1 MKYGLI
7 RKGPGK
13 NSKILI
19 YTVSLFAIILWGI
32 SYIWTNTLIS
42 LDIPVTYF
50 VFVRILLAGF
60 VLFLLNAASGRIAKI
75 KKNDIPKFLLLAFFE
90 PFIYFIC
97 ESYGVKETGS
107 PTLSAMIIA
116 TIPIFSV
123 GAGIMF
129 FKEKINAV
137 NISGI
142 LLCIIGIILVV
153 MSKGEL
159 GKHFIFGVILLLIAV
174 ISEVGHASVTK
185 SLSGNYSSQV
195 IVMYQF
201 LIGSVY
207 LLPLF
212 IFKGIEDFSPRYLS
226 SDVWYPIICLSVLCS
241 SLAFSLWVSTIKSL
255 GVAKSSIFSA
265 LIPVVAAIVA
275 WLLGHESLNARQFV
289 GIIISALGVVLSQYT
304 KTPDIK
310 SGVRK

>member
-1 MKYGLI
+1 MKYSALKNGL
-7 RKGPGK
+7 GK

-32 SYIWTNTLIS
+32 SYIWTNQLIA

-75 KKNDIPKFLLLAFFE
+75 KKKDLPKFLLLAFFE

-116 TIPIFSV
+116 TIPIFSI
-123 GAGIMF
+123 GAGMLF
-129 FKEKINAV
+129 FKERVNAV
-137 NISGI
+137 NVAGI
-142 LLCIIGIILVV
+142 LLCLGGIVLVV
-153 MSKGEL
+153 MSKGAL
-159 GKHFIFGVILLLIAV
+159 GRHFIFGVVLLLIAV
-174 ISEVGHASVTK
+174 LSEVGHASVTK
-185 SLSGNYSSQV
+185 SLSRNYCSQV

-212 IFKGIEDFSPRYLS
+212 ITKGLDNFSMRYLS
-226 SDVWYPIICLSVLCS
+226 AEVLYPIFCLAFLCS

-275 WLLGHESLNARQFV
+275 WILGHESLNVRQAIGILLSTV
-289 GIIISALGVVLSQYT
+289 GVILSQYT
-304 KTPDIK
+304 F
-310 SGVRK
+310 RKDRIS

>member
-1 MKYGLI
+1 MKYSALKNGL
-7 RKGPGK
+7 GK

-32 SYIWTNTLIS
+32 SYIWTNQLIA

-75 KKNDIPKFLLLAFFE
+75 KRKDLPKFLLLAFFE

-107 PTLSAMIIA
+107 PTLSPMIIA
-116 TIPIFSV
+116 TIPIFSI
-123 GAGIMF
+123 GAGMLF
-129 FKEKINAV
+129 FKERVNAV
-137 NISGI
+137 NVAGI
-142 LLCIIGIILVV
+142 LLCLGGIVLVV
-153 MSKGEL
+153 MSKGAL
-159 GKHFIFGVILLLIAV
+159 GRHFIFGVVLLLIAV
-174 ISEVGHASVTK
+174 LSEVGHASVTK
-185 SLSGNYSSQV
+185 SLSGNYTSQV

-212 IFKGIEDFSPRYLS
+212 IFKGLDGFSARYLS
-226 SDVWYPIICLSVLCS
+226 AEVWYPLICLAVLCS

-275 WLLGHESLNARQFV
+275 WILGHESLNLRQFI
-289 GIIISALGVVLSQYT
+289 GITISAVGVVLSQYT
-304 KTPDIK
+304 KK
-310 SGVRK
+310 SDEA

>member
-1 MKYGLI
+1 MKYSALKNGL
-7 RKGPGK
+7 GK

-32 SYIWTNTLIS
+32 SYIWTNQLIA

-75 KKNDIPKFLLLAFFE
+75 KKKDLPKFLLLAFFE

-116 TIPIFSV
+116 TIPIFSI
-123 GAGIMF
+123 GAGMLF
-129 FKEKINAV
+129 FKERVNAV
-137 NISGI
+137 NVAGI
-142 LLCIIGIILVV
+142 LLCLGGIVLVV
-153 MSKGEL
+153 MSKGAL
-159 GKHFIFGVILLLIAV
+159 GRHFIFGVVLLLIAV
-174 ISEVGHASVTK
+174 LSEVGHASVTK
-185 SLSGNYSSQV
+185 SLSGNYTSQV

-212 IFKGIEDFSPRYLS
+212 IFKGLDGFSARYLS
-226 SDVWYPIICLSVLCS
+226 AEVWYPLICLAVLCS

-275 WLLGHESLNARQFV
+275 WILGHESLNLRQFI
-289 GIIISALGVVLSQYT
+289 GITISAVGVVLSQYT
-304 KTPDIK
+304 KK
-310 SGVRK
+310 SDEA

>member
-1 MKYGLI
+1 MKYSALKNGL
-7 RKGPGK
+7 GK

-32 SYIWTNTLIS
+32 SYIWTNQLIA

-75 KKNDIPKFLLLAFFE
+75 KRKDLPKFLLLAFFE

-116 TIPIFSV
+116 TIPIFSI
-123 GAGIMF
+123 GAGMLF
-129 FKEKINAV
+129 FKERVNAV
-137 NISGI
+137 NVAGI
-142 LLCIIGIILVV
+142 LLCLGGIVLVV
-153 MSKGEL
+153 MSKGAL
-159 GKHFIFGVILLLIAV
+159 GRHFIFGVVLLLIAV
-174 ISEVGHASVTK
+174 LSEVGHASVTK
-185 SLSGNYSSQV
+185 SLSGNYTSQV

-212 IFKGIEDFSPRYLS
+212 IFKGLDGFSARYLS
-226 SDVWYPIICLSVLCS
+226 AEVWYPLICLAVLCS

-275 WLLGHESLNARQFV
+275 WILGHESLNFRQFI
-289 GIIISALGVVLSQYT
+289 GITISAVGVVLSQYT
-304 KTPDIK
+304 KK
-310 SGVRK
+310 SDEA

>member
-75 KKNDIPKFLLLAFFE
+75 KKKDIPKFLLLAFFE

-123 GAGIMF
+123 GAGILF
-129 FKEKINAV
+129 FKEKNQ
-137 NISGI
+137 
-142 LLCIIGIILVV
+142 C
-153 MSKGEL
+153 GEY
-159 GKHFIFGVILLLIAV
+159 F
-174 ISEVGHASVTK
+174 
-185 SLSGNYSSQV
+185 
-195 IVMYQF
+195 
-201 LIGSVY
+201 
-207 LLPLF
+207 
-212 IFKGIEDFSPRYLS
+212 RY
-226 SDVWYPIICLSVLCS
+226 
-241 SLAFSLWVSTIKSL
+241 
-255 GVAKSSIFSA
+255 SA
-265 LIPVVAAIVA
+265 LPYRYHTRGNEQGRTRETLHFRNNPAA
-275 WLLGHESLNARQFV
+275 
-289 GIIISALGVVLSQYT
+289 
-304 KTPDIK
+304 D
-310 SGVRK
+310 SGYQ

>member
-1 MKYGLI
+1 MKRSIL
-7 RKGPGK
+7 KK
-13 NSKILI
+13 NELDNNSKVLI

-32 SYIWTNTLIS
+32 SYIWTNRLIS

-60 VLFLLNAASGRIAKI
+60 VLFLLNAASGKITRIRRK
-75 KKNDIPKFLLLAFFE
+75 DLPKFLLLAFFE

-97 ESYGVKETGS
+97 ESYGVKQTGS

-123 GAGIMF
+123 GAGVLF
-129 FKEKINAV
+129 FREKVNAV
-137 NISGI
+137 NITGI
-142 LLCIIGIILVV
+142 LLSLIGIVLVV

-159 GKHFIFGVILLLIAV
+159 GKHFIFGIVLLLIAV
-174 ISEVGHASVTK
+174 LSEVGHASVTK

-207 LLPLF
+207 LFPLF
-212 IFKGIEDFSPRYLS
+212 LFKGLDGFSSRFLS
-226 SDVWYPIICLSVLCS
+226 ADVWYPIICLAVLCS

-265 LIPVVAAIVA
+265 LIPVVSAIAAC
-275 WLLGHESLNARQFV
+275 LLGQEDLNLRQFI
-289 GIIISALGVVLSQYT
+289 GIAISAVGVVLSQYT
-304 KTPDIK
+304 GKEGRAK
-310 SGVRK
+310 AA

>member
-1 MKYGLI
+1 MKYSALKNGL
-7 RKGPGK
+7 GK

-32 SYIWTNTLIS
+32 SYIWTNQLIA

-75 KKNDIPKFLLLAFFE
+75 KRKDLPKFLLLAFFE

-116 TIPIFSV
+116 TIPIFSI
-123 GAGIMF
+123 GAGMLF
-129 FKEKINAV
+129 FKGRVNAV
-137 NISGI
+137 NVAGI
-142 LLCIIGIILVV
+142 LLCLGGIVLVV
-153 MSKGEL
+153 MSKGAL
-159 GKHFIFGVILLLIAV
+159 GRHFIFGVVLLLIAV
-174 ISEVGHASVTK
+174 LSEVGHASVTK
-185 SLSGNYSSQV
+185 SLSGNYTSQV

-212 IFKGIEDFSPRYLS
+212 IFKGLDGFSARYLS
-226 SDVWYPIICLSVLCS
+226 AEVWYPLICLAVLCS

-275 WLLGHESLNARQFV
+275 WILGHESLNLRQFI
-289 GIIISALGVVLSQYT
+289 GITISAVGVVLSQYT
-304 KTPDIK
+304 KK
-310 SGVRK
+310 SDEA

>member
-1 MKYGLI
+1 MKYSALKNGL
-7 RKGPGK
+7 GK

-32 SYIWTNTLIS
+32 SYIWTNQLIA

-75 KKNDIPKFLLLAFFE
+75 KRKDLPKFLLLAFFE

-116 TIPIFSV
+116 TIPIFSI
-123 GAGIMF
+123 GAGMLF
-129 FKEKINAV
+129 FKERVNAV
-137 NISGI
+137 NVAGI
-142 LLCIIGIILVV
+142 LLCLGGIVLVV
-153 MSKGEL
+153 MSKGAL
-159 GKHFIFGVILLLIAV
+159 GRHFIFGVVLLLIAV
-174 ISEVGHASVTK
+174 LSEVGHASVTK
-185 SLSGNYSSQV
+185 SLSGNYTSQV

-212 IFKGIEDFSPRYLS
+212 IFKGLDGFSARYLS
-226 SDVWYPIICLSVLCS
+226 AEVWYPLICLAVLCS

-265 LIPVVAAIVA
+265 LIPVVAAVVA
-275 WLLGHESLNARQFV
+275 WILGHESLNLRQFI
-289 GIIISALGVVLSQYT
+289 GITISAVGVVLSQYT
-304 KTPDIK
+304 KK
-310 SGVRK
+310 SDEA

>member
-1 MKYGLI
+1 MKRSILKKNGLDN
-7 RKGPGK
+7 
-13 NSKILI
+13 NSKVLI

-32 SYIWTNTLIS
+32 SYIWTNRLIS

-60 VLFLLNAASGRIAKI
+60 VLFLLNAASGKITRIRRK
-75 KKNDIPKFLLLAFFE
+75 DLPKFLLLAFFE

-97 ESYGVKETGS
+97 ESYGVKQTGS

-123 GAGIMF
+123 GAGVLF
-129 FKEKINAV
+129 FREKVNAV
-137 NISGI
+137 NITGI
-142 LLCIIGIILVV
+142 LRSLIGIVLVV

-159 GKHFIFGVILLLIAV
+159 GKHFIFGIVLLLIAV
-174 ISEVGHASVTK
+174 LSEVGHASVTK

-207 LLPLF
+207 LFPLF
-212 IFKGIEDFSPRYLS
+212 LFKGLDGFSSRFLS
-226 SDVWYPIICLSVLCS
+226 ADVWYPIICLAVLCS

-265 LIPVVAAIVA
+265 LIPVVSAIAAC
-275 WLLGHESLNARQFV
+275 LLGQEDLNLRQFI
-289 GIIISALGVVLSQYT
+289 GIAISAVGVVLSQYT
-304 KTPDIK
+304 GKEGRAK
-310 SGVRK
+310 AA

>member
-1 MKYGLI
+1 MKYSALKNGL
-7 RKGPGK
+7 GK

-32 SYIWTNTLIS
+32 SYIWTNQLIA

-75 KKNDIPKFLLLAFFE
+75 KRKDLPKFLLLAFFE

-116 TIPIFSV
+116 TIPIFSI
-123 GAGIMF
+123 GAGMLF
-129 FKEKINAV
+129 FKERVNAV
-137 NISGI
+137 NVAGI
-142 LLCIIGIILVV
+142 LLCLGGIVLVV
-153 MSKGEL
+153 MSKGAL
-159 GKHFIFGVILLLIAV
+159 GRHFIFGVVLLLIAV
-174 ISEVGHASVTK
+174 LSEVGHASVTK
-185 SLSGNYSSQV
+185 SLSGNYTSQV

-212 IFKGIEDFSPRYLS
+212 IFKGLDGFSARYLS
-226 SDVWYPIICLSVLCS
+226 AEVWYPLICLAVLCS
-241 SLAFSLWVSTIKSL
+241 SLAFSLWVSTIKRL
-255 GVAKSSIFSA
+255 GVAKSSLYSA
-265 LIPVVAAIVA
+265 LIGVVAAIVA
-275 WLLGHESLNARQFV
+275 WILGHESLNLRQFI
-289 GIIISALGVVLSQYT
+289 GITISAVGVVLSQYT
-304 KTPDIK
+304 KK
-310 SGVRK
+310 SDEA

>member
-1 MKYGLI
+1 MKRSILKKNGLDN
-7 RKGPGK
+7 
-13 NSKILI
+13 NSKVLI

-32 SYIWTNTLIS
+32 SYIWTNRLIS

-60 VLFLLNAASGRIAKI
+60 VLFLLNAASGKITRIRRK
-75 KKNDIPKFLLLAFFE
+75 DLPKFLLLAFFE

-97 ESYGVKETGS
+97 ESYGVKQTGS

-123 GAGIMF
+123 GAGVLF
-129 FKEKINAV
+129 FREKVNAV
-137 NISGI
+137 NITGI
-142 LLCIIGIILVV
+142 LLSLIGIVLVV

-159 GKHFIFGVILLLIAV
+159 GKHFIFGIVLLLIAV
-174 ISEVGHASVTK
+174 LSEVGHASVTK

-207 LLPLF
+207 LFPLF
-212 IFKGIEDFSPRYLS
+212 LFKGLDGFSSRFLS
-226 SDVWYPIICLSVLCS
+226 ADVWYPIICLAVLCS

-265 LIPVVAAIVA
+265 LIPVVSAIAAC
-275 WLLGHESLNARQFV
+275 LLGQEDLNLRQFI
-289 GIIISALGVVLSQYT
+289 GIAISAVGVVLSQYT
-304 KTPDIK
+304 GKDGRAK
-310 SGVRK
+310 AA

>member
-1 MKYGLI
+1 MKYSALKNGL
-7 RKGPGK
+7 GK

-32 SYIWTNTLIS
+32 SYIWTNQLIA

-75 KKNDIPKFLLLAFFE
+75 KKKDLPKFLLLAFFE

-107 PTLSAMIIA
+107 PTVSAMIIA
-116 TIPIFSV
+116 TIPIFSI
-123 GAGIMF
+123 GAGMLF
-129 FKEKINAV
+129 FKERVNAV
-137 NISGI
+137 NVAGI
-142 LLCIIGIILVV
+142 LLCLGGIVLVV
-153 MSKGEL
+153 MSKGAL
-159 GKHFIFGVILLLIAV
+159 GRHFIFGVVLLLIAV
-174 ISEVGHASVTK
+174 LSEVGHASVTK
-185 SLSGNYSSQV
+185 SLSGNYTSQV

-201 LIGSVY
+201 QIGSVY

-212 IFKGIEDFSPRYLS
+212 IFKGLDGFSARYLS
-226 SDVWYPIICLSVLCS
+226 AEVWYPLICLAVLCS

-275 WLLGHESLNARQFV
+275 WILGHESLNLRQFI
-289 GIIISALGVVLSQYT
+289 GITISAVGVVLSQYT
-304 KTPDIK
+304 KK
-310 SGVRK
+310 SDEA

>member
-1 MKYGLI
+1 MKRSILKKNGLDN
-7 RKGPGK
+7 
-13 NSKILI
+13 NSKVLI

-32 SYIWTNTLIS
+32 SYIWTNRLIS

-60 VLFLLNAASGRIAKI
+60 VLFLLNAASGKITRIRRK
-75 KKNDIPKFLLLAFFE
+75 DLPKFLLLAFFE

-97 ESYGVKETGS
+97 ESYGVKQTGS

-123 GAGIMF
+123 GAGVLF
-129 FKEKINAV
+129 FREKVNAV
-137 NISGI
+137 NITGI
-142 LLCIIGIILVV
+142 LLSLIGIVLVV

-159 GKHFIFGVILLLIAV
+159 GKHFIFGIELLLIAV
-174 ISEVGHASVTK
+174 LSEVGHASVTK

-207 LLPLF
+207 LFPLF
-212 IFKGIEDFSPRYLS
+212 LFKGLDGFSSRFLS
-226 SDVWYPIICLSVLCS
+226 ADVWYPIICLAVLCS

-265 LIPVVAAIVA
+265 LIPVVSAIAAC
-275 WLLGHESLNARQFV
+275 LLGQEDLNLRQFI
-289 GIIISALGVVLSQYT
+289 GIAISAVGVVLSQYT
-304 KTPDIK
+304 GKEGRAK
-310 SGVRK
+310 AA